1 MQPADQQVTLKSGGC
16 PACQGHGGESH
27 FIEVVKQMSTT
38 KVEKCSDDDEF
49 STTVAQMM
57 NSTEFKTNDNVSTA
71 THEYVL

>member
-1 MQPADQQVTLKSGGC
+1 
-16 PACQGHGGESH
+16 
-27 FIEVVKQMSTT
+27 MSTT
-38 KVEKCSDDDEF
+38 KVEKCSDEF